1 MIDPRPFPLGRLA
14 LIAAG
19 LVALSIAGLFAQE
32 ARSTDAFVTLA
43 LLQGGL
49 YALALAP
56 IRGKAPPRAFAL
68 IVVVAIALR
77 IVAAA
82 SPVFLSTDIF
92 RYVWD
97 GRVQAAGINP
107 YRYVPNDPAL
117 AGLRDAA
124 IWPNINRATKAH
136 TIYPPVAQWIYL
148 AAQLGGSNRFAMK
161 AVMLLLETI
170 GIFALYRVL
179 RARGQPRER
188 LLAYLWH
195 PLPIWEIAG
204 SGHIDAAL
212 VAFVSLAL
220 WAWTAGRQ
228 SLTGIALAAATLV
241 KFFPLILAPGLW
253 GRVSWLRRDFRLP
266 LVMAVLIPLAYVPY
280 LGIGLGV
287 FGYLPGYAREEQLGS
302 GSGLWLVDALHRL
315 VPVSS
320 AAYFAVGGVLL
331 IFLAFRCFISD
342 ASRLLERLRNL
353 GIAFTF
359 FVSPHYAW
367 YFVWLIPLLTVTST
381 DYLLWPSLVSFLLYC
396 APTPSAAPL
405 WIGLVI
411 YGGTGCAFLV
421 AHALRSVFSA
431 PTVTRGGNSSADP

>member
-1 MIDPRPFPLGRLA
+1 MTDPKAFSLGRLA
-14 LIAAG
+14 MIAAG
-19 LVALSIAGLFAQE
+19 LIALSIAGLWAQE
-32 ARSTDAFVTLA
+32 ARRIDAFVA
-43 LLQGGL
+43 CVLLEGGL
-49 YALALAP
+49 YVGALIL
-56 IRGKAPPRAFAL
+56 IRRTAPPRAFAL
-68 IVVVAIALR
+68 ILIAAVVVR
-77 IVAAA
+77 IIAAA

-117 AGLRDAA
+117 TALRDTA

-161 AVMLLLETI
+161 TVMLLLETI
-170 GIFALYRVL
+170 GIFALYRVV
-179 RARGQPRER
+179 RACGQPRER
-188 LLAYLWH
+188 LLAYVWH

-212 VAFVSLAL
+212 VAFISLAL

-228 SLTGIALAAATLV
+228 SLVGVALAAATLV

-253 GRVSWLRRDFRLP
+253 GRASWWRRDFRLP
-266 LVMAVLIPLAYVPY
+266 LVMATLIPLAYVPY

-302 GSGLWLVDALHRL
+302 GSGLWLLDAVHRL
-315 VPVSS
+315 MPLSS
-320 AAYFAVGGVLL
+320 GSYFAAGGVL
-331 IFLAFRCFISD
+331 IVCLAIRCF
-342 ASRLLERLRNL
+342 ASEPTKLFGRIRDLA
-353 GIAFTF
+353 IAFTF

-367 YFVWLIPLLTVTST
+367 YFVWLIPLLTVTSA
-381 DYLLWPSLVSFLLYC
+381 DYLLWPSLASFLLYC

-405 WIGLVI
+405 WIGFVI
-411 YGGTGCAFLV
+411 YGGTGCAFLISR
-421 AHALRSVFSA
+421 ALGPVFSA
-431 PTVTRGGNSSADP
+431 ADVSRGEKSFNDP